1 MPAGRSAIPP
11 TAPPPSS
18 SAAIALAAAAA
29 ARDVTVVTSFS
40 LNPPPGSAPGTP
52 PTTIANGSSSASGRP
67 RTPASAT
74 SATGATGRSRVSAA
88 AVAARQL
95 ALTDPSAPPPAA
107 SSGTSATRGVK
118 RKRSSASTT
127 ATGSSSSSSG
137 PRASMGPAAGTIAG
151 GASPDAATS
160 AARAATPVRTYP
172 AAVIQPAIIDYITR
186 RRAREVE
193 LAESMADQ
201 MTSTLVDATEN
212 VRRALEHRIQ
222 VKRARIVEV
231 QKRQWNVVIAEQ
243 RREAALKA
251 KREAAAAAARQRRAA
266 QKRMRIAAAAAE
278 AKERADRAQAEAA
291 AAAAAAARESET
303 VALPI
308 PAIPSPVKPTVT
320 AAALLLGPGLPP
332 PPRPISPS
340 PMPNAVASAAAP
352 LPPVPAISATG
363 RPLRRTRVK
372 AAAVAAAA
380 AAALD
385 RDSTPGDGDG
395 TDADTPAAD
404 EPTPAVA
411 SSSSKP
417 SSAATAAARAAAK
430 AERDAESSRFRL
442 WRHIALTIIPRAA
455 RSVNANAGIRQNNYK
470 RLAKL
475 LERESMAL
483 RRPTPRDITTVRGKR
498 VMKEALVFWKHN
510 EKVEKEAQKRAQAEA
525 LERQKLLE
533 EQREVTRQERKLNF
547 LLSQTELFTH
557 FVSKKLAPPA
567 LAPPPGLAA
576 APSSS
581 SGGNG
586 GASAEDEAAAA
597 MDTDQPAPLTI
608 KAVADINFDDE
619 AECAAQAQAYAADML
634 AKHTSTSKVADQF
647 TVDVVQPKLLACEL
661 KEYQLKGLEWLIS
674 LYEQGINGILAD
686 EMGLGKTVQSIAL
699 LAWLAENHGMWGPY
713 LVVTPAST
721 LHNWQ
726 QELERFVPAFKVI
739 PYWGT
744 PTDRGVLRQFWAK
757 KAQVYTRDSPA
768 HVVVTSYQY
777 AISDLKYLQAVEWE
791 YMILDEAQAIK
802 SSMSMRWN
810 ALLQVKSRNRL
821 LLTGT
826 PVQNS
831 MKELWALLHF
841 IMPTLFDSHTEFNE
855 WFSRDI
861 ESAAVNKRQ
870 MNAEQVKRLHMIL
883 QPFMLRRVKRDVQS
897 ELGEKIEVNVS
908 CALSK
913 KQMLLYRLLK
923 QKISIRDILD
933 SVRNG
938 ASKAAS
944 AARAA
949 AAARKAAKRDL
960 DDELARDPAGAGA
973 GAGGMEDDEDSSGD
987 SLMNVVMQLRKVCNH
1002 PELLERSDSVSPFV
1016 MAPVIAGRVGV
1027 VAGGGAY
1034 VPANA
1039 GDVGSADAAAAATVS
1054 LPSTPADAQV
1064 AVRVHAALAT
1074 RFPRRLVALVHDVS
1088 AVRMD
1093 GGQTLHVD
1101 VDVPECLT
1109 GYSAIDV
1116 VRVARYLNALQRAK
1130 LQEHLES
1137 TYPGVMRDVASWS
1150 VTGLQKGAVCDSDPF
1165 VRCIVRDA
1173 RHGLLETPWIPSSL
1187 ELVQPRA
1194 VALPPLEWEYVYA
1207 DAPSTTVTS
1216 AFHALYWPPPD
1227 EDDSAA
1233 VALRYGSSTA
1243 KPAVPAVT
1251 DLIPIV
1257 PHTKSTIRVPNMQ
1270 SMISASGKLQALEV
1284 LLPKL
1289 KSEGHRCLI
1298 YFQMTRMMD
1307 LMEDYLIYRKFSYQR
1322 LDGSTTLGDRRDLV
1336 SDWQTRDDLF
1346 IFLLSTRAGGVGI
1359 NLTAA
1364 DTVIFFDSDWNP
1376 TVDRQAMDRAHRL
1389 GQKRQVTVYRL
1400 VTRHSIEERIL
1411 ERARQKDH
1419 IQRVVISGTP
1429 GADATEDGDEAMAAA
1444 PSAKEM
1450 ASLLFGDDDDDAA
1463 MRALLEE
1470 EMRKPAAG
1478 TAAGRARG
1486 GKKAAASASAG
1497 SAAIG
1502 EGVGE
1507 SSAAP
1512 MGTPELGA
1520 ATSTTAAVAK
1530 PKPKRAARPRK
1541 SAAAATT
1548 AAPAPTD
1555 PTANQDGASASGD
1568 AMEPA
1573 LKAKP
1578 APRKSRAKKSAAA
1591 AAASAAA
1598 SSTTESAAPS
1608 DDGTAAA
1615 TVTAAL
1621 ATTESATGTSDPRST
1636 TPADVPF
1643 PDPVNPGTSSSA
1655 PSTPVAPP
1663 AKRKRTSG
1671 SIKHRGLLG
1680 QQPAVAGS
1688 GAGDGAGAAAGG
1700 PPRKRRATAG
1710 TPRKSGARGAKA
1722 ADQADAASAAV
1733 PAAASTEANGAPDPP
1748 GLDTDAANAGTG
1760 TTLPRADE
1768 ANGDE
1773 DEESMVV
1780 DVVDGA

>member
-1 MPAGRSAIPP
+1 MKQRSIVTRRVRRDWVNTDTPVP
-11 TAPPPSS
+11 DDTAP
-18 SAAIALAAAAA
+18 AA
-29 ARDVTVVTSFS
+29 
-40 LNPPPGSAPGTP
+40 
-52 PTTIANGSSSASGRP
+52 
-67 RTPASAT
+67 
-74 SATGATGRSRVSAA
+74 
-88 AVAARQL
+88 
-95 ALTDPSAPPPAA
+95 
-107 SSGTSATRGVK
+107 
-118 RKRSSASTT
+118 
-127 ATGSSSSSSG
+127 
-137 PRASMGPAAGTIAG
+137 
-151 GASPDAATS
+151 
-160 AARAATPVRTYP
+160 
-172 AAVIQPAIIDYITR
+172 
-186 RRAREVE
+186 
-193 LAESMADQ
+193 
-201 MTSTLVDATEN
+201 
-212 VRRALEHRIQ
+212 
-222 VKRARIVEV
+222 
-231 QKRQWNVVIAEQ
+231 
-243 RREAALKA
+243 
-251 KREAAAAAARQRRAA
+251 
-266 QKRMRIAAAAAE
+266 
-278 AKERADRAQAEAA
+278 
-291 AAAAAAARESET
+291 
-303 VALPI
+303 
-308 PAIPSPVKPTVT
+308 
-320 AAALLLGPGLPP
+320 
-332 PPRPISPS
+332 
-340 PMPNAVASAAAP
+340 
-352 LPPVPAISATG
+352 
-363 RPLRRTRVK
+363 
-372 AAAVAAAA
+372 
-380 AAALD
+380 
-385 RDSTPGDGDG
+385 
-395 TDADTPAAD
+395 
-404 EPTPAVA
+404 A

-567 LAPPPGLAA
+567 LAPPPGQSAA
-576 APSSS
+576 LSS
-581 SGGNG
+581 SGADG
-586 GASAEDEAAAA
+586 GASDGAAAA

-726 QELERFVPAFKVI
+726 QELERFVPGFKVI

-744 PTDRGVLRQFWAK
+744 PTDREYQLKGLEWLISLYEQGINGILADEMGLGKTVQSIALLAWLAENHGMWGP
-757 KAQVYTRDSPA
+757 YL
-768 HVVVTSYQY
+768 VVTPASTLHNWQQELERFVPGFKVIPYWGTPT
-777 AISDLKYLQAVEWE
+777 D
-791 YMILDEAQAIK
+791 
-802 SSMSMRWN
+802 R
-810 ALLQVKSRNRL
+810 VKSRNRL

-933 SVRNG
+933 SISIRDILDSVRNG

-960 DDELARDPAGAGA
+960 DDELARDPAGGGA
-973 GAGGMEDDEDSSGD
+973 GAGGIDDEEDSSGD

-1054 LPSTPADAQV
+1054 LPSTLADAQV

-1074 RFPRRLVALVHDVS
+1074 RFPRRLVGLVHDVS
-1088 AVRMD
+1088 AMRID
-1093 GGQTLHVD
+1093 DCQTLNVD

-1109 GYSAIDV
+1109 GYTAINV
-1116 VRVARYLNALQRAK
+1116 VHVSRHLNALQRAR
-1130 LQEHLES
+1130 LHEHLES
-1137 TYPGVMRDVASWS
+1137 TYPGVMRAVASWS
-1150 VTGLQKGAVCDSDPF
+1150 VTGLQKASVCDRDPV
-1165 VRCIVRDA
+1165 VRRIVRDA
-1173 RHGLLETPWIPSSL
+1173 RYGLLEAPWIPPSL
-1187 ELVQPRA
+1187 EFVQPRA
-1194 VALPPLEWEYVYA
+1194 VALPPLAWEYVHA
-1207 DAPSTTVTS
+1207 DAPSTTITS

-1227 EDDSAA
+1227 EDDDAA
-1233 VALRYGSSTA
+1233 VALRCGSNAA

-1251 DLIPIV
+1251 DLVPIV

-1307 LMEDYLIYRKFSYQR
+1307 LMEDYLIYRKYSYQR

-1400 VTRHSIEERIL
+1400 VARHSIEERIL

-1429 GADATEDGDEAMAAA
+1429 GADATEDGDEAMATA

-1450 ASLLFGDDDDDAA
+1450 ASLLFGDDEDDAA

-1478 TAAGRARG
+1478 TAAGRARS
-1486 GKKAAASASAG
+1486 GKKGATSAPAASATA
-1497 SAAIG
+1497 G
-1502 EGVGE
+1502 EGARE

-1512 MGTPELGA
+1512 TGTPEPGA
-1520 ATSTTAAVAK
+1520 AASTTTTTAAGK
-1530 PKPKRAARPRK
+1530 PKPKRAPRPRK
-1541 SAAAATT
+1541 PAAAAKAAAAASADT
-1548 AAPAPTD
+1548 A
-1555 PTANQDGASASGD
+1555 ANQDGTSASGD
-1568 AMEPA
+1568 AGDPA
-1573 LKAKP
+1573 TPKAKP
-1578 APRKSRAKKSAAA
+1578 APRKPRAKKSAAA
-1591 AAASAAA
+1591 AVAPAASPAATEGA
-1598 SSTTESAAPS
+1598 APPDDRTAATTAIAAPSTTES
-1608 DDGTAAA
+1608 TAA
-1615 TVTAAL
+1615 
-1621 ATTESATGTSDPRST
+1621 ST
-1636 TPADVPF
+1636 TPADVPAADPAN
-1643 PDPVNPGTSSSA
+1643 PDPSSST

-1663 AKRKRTSG
+1663 TKRKRTSG

-1680 QQPAVAGS
+1680 QQPAAAGP
-1688 GAGDGAGAAAGG
+1688 GAGEGAGAASAG
-1700 PPRKRRATAG
+1700 PLRKRRATAG

-1722 ADQADAASAAV
+1722 ADQADAASSAV
-1733 PAAASTEANGAPDPP
+1733 PAAASTEANGALEPP
-1748 GLDTDAANAGTG
+1748 GVEADAVSAGTG
-1760 TTLPRADE
+1760 TSLSRVDE

-1773 DEESMVV
+1773 DEESMMV

>member
-1 MPAGRSAIPP
+1 MPPGRSAIPP
-11 TAPPPSS
+11 HAPPTS

-40 LNPPPGSAPGTP
+40 LNPPPGNAPGTP
-52 PTTIANGSSSASGRP
+52 PTTMASGAISASGRP
-67 RTPASAT
+67 RTPASAS

-95 ALTDPSAPPPAA
+95 ALTDPLVPPPAT
-107 SSGTSATRGVK
+107 SSGTSGTRGVK
-118 RKRSSASTT
+118 RKRSSASNT
-127 ATGSSSSSSG
+127 ATASPSSSG
-137 PRASMGPAAGTIAG
+137 PRTLTGPTAGTIAG

-172 AAVIQPAIIDYITR
+172 AAVIQPAIIDFITR

-193 LAESMADQ
+193 LSESMAHQ
-201 MTSTLVDATEN
+201 MTGTLGDATEN

-231 QKRQWNVVIAEQ
+231 QKRQWNVVVAEQ

-303 VALPI
+303 VALPM

-332 PPRPISPS
+332 PPPSRPISPS
-340 PMPNAVASAAAP
+340 PMPNAASAAAP

-395 TDADTPAAD
+395 TDADTPAPD
-404 EPTPAVA
+404 EPAPAAA

-567 LAPPPGLAA
+567 LAPPPGQADV
-576 APSSS
+576 SSS
-581 SGGNG
+581 SPSGADG
-586 GASAEDEAAAA
+586 GAGAGDEAATA

-861 ESAAVNKRQ
+861 ESAAVNKQQ

-897 ELGEKIEVNVS
+897 ELGEKIEINVS

-960 DDELARDPAGAGA
+960 DDELARDPAGGGAGA
-973 GAGGMEDDEDSSGD
+973 GAIDDDEDSSGD

-1027 VAGGGAY
+1027 VAGGGAF

-1054 LPSTPADAQV
+1054 LPSTAADAQV

-1074 RFPRRLVALVHDVS
+1074 RFPRRLVGLVHDVS
-1088 AVRMD
+1088 AMRMG
-1093 GGQTLHVD
+1093 GGQTLHLD

-1116 VRVARYLNALQRAK
+1116 VRVARHFNALQRAT
-1130 LQEHLES
+1130 LNEHLES
-1137 TYPGVMRDVASWS
+1137 TYPGVMRDVAAWS
-1150 VTGLQKGAVCDSDPF
+1150 VTGLQKAAVCDPDPV
-1165 VRCIVRDA
+1165 VRRIVRDA
-1173 RHGLLETPWIPSSL
+1173 RYGLLESPWIPPSL

-1194 VALPPLEWEYVYA
+1194 VALPPLEWEYVHA

-1233 VALRYGSSTA
+1233 VALRYGSSVA
-1243 KPAVPAVT
+1243 RPAVPAVT
-1251 DLIPIV
+1251 DLVPIV

-1429 GADATEDGDEAMAAA
+1429 GADATEDGDEAMAVA

-1478 TAAGRARG
+1478 AAAGRARG
-1486 GKKAAASASAG
+1486 GKKGAVNSASA
-1497 SAAIG
+1497 AAAVA
-1502 EGVGE
+1502 EETGE

-1512 MGTPELGA
+1512 AGTPEPGA
-1520 ATSTTAAVAK
+1520 VASTTAAATK
-1530 PKPKRAARPRK
+1530 PKPKRAPRPRK
-1541 SAAAATT
+1541 STATATMAAAA
-1548 AAPAPTD
+1548 APAD
-1555 PTANQDGASASGD
+1555 PAANQDGASAAGD
-1568 AMEPA
+1568 IVEPA
-1573 LKAKP
+1573 PPKAK
-1578 APRKSRAKKSAAA
+1578 APRKSRAKKSTSVATAPAATPAATEGATPPDDSAAA
-1591 AAASAAA
+1591 ATA
-1598 SSTTESAAPS
+1598 
-1608 DDGTAAA
+1608 TAA
-1615 TVTAAL
+1615 TAATETTT
-1621 ATTESATGTSDPRST
+1621 ATADPRSA
-1636 TPADVPF
+1636 TPADVPG
-1643 PDPVNPGTSSSA
+1643 PDVANPDTASST

-1680 QQPAVAGS
+1680 QQPAAASPGT
-1688 GAGDGAGAAAGG
+1688 GDSAGAAAAG
-1700 PPRKRRATAG
+1700 PPRKRRATSG
-1710 TPRKSGARGAKA
+1710 TTPRKAGARGAKV
-1722 ADQADAASAAV
+1722 ADQADTASSAV
-1733 PAAASTEANGAPDPP
+1733 PAAASTEANGALDPT
-1748 GLDTDAANAGTG
+1748 GVGADGAGTA
-1760 TTLPRADE
+1760 LPRVDE
-1768 ANGDE
+1768 ADGGE

-1780 DVVDGA
+1780 DVVDDA